1 MGLVLSYFKGD
12 YKMTQLTRF
21 DTQALNRALVGFDR
35 IFDDMERRFAN
46 SVSTNYPPYNIAR
59 LEENL
64 YEIELAV
71 TGFAKDEIEVKVEG
85 DKLIISGQRTK
96 GEDTTAEFLHRGL
109 AFRDFDRQFT
119 LADHMKIRSA
129 EIKNGVLTIRIERE
143 IPEEMKPRII
153 DVVEVK

>member
-1 MGLVLSYFKGD
+1 
-12 YKMTQLTRF
+12 MTQLTRF
-21 DTQALNRALVGFDR
+21 DTAALNRALVGFDR

-46 SVSTNYPPYNIAR
+46 SISNNYPPYNIAR

-71 TGFAKDEIEVKVEG
+71 TGFDKKEINVTVEG
-85 DKLIISGQRTK
+85 DKLIITGCKQEK
-96 GEDTTAEFLHRGL
+96 VEDGVEFLHRGL
-109 AFRDFDRQFT
+109 ALRDFERTFT

-143 IPEEMKPRII
+143 IPEEMKPRVI